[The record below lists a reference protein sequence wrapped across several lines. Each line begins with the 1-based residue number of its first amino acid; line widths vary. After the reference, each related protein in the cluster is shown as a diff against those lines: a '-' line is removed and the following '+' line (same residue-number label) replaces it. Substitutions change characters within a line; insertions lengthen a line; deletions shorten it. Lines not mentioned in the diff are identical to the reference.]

1 MSDQLA
7 RLPDESAP
15 PRGHA
20 AELNPQ
26 PLPPSPEWARSLPNG
41 LDHRVKITEAYAK
54 LAAWGAYF
62 WAWPLVNIFNP
73 RQAFKDVTEIVLAG
87 AAPMA
92 PLNNFGML
100 TDYVSPEQ
108 RLVACPNQD
117 VVWNMRKSIA
127 ASVLVIGLSVTGA
140 SSVKAQTG

>member
-1 MSDQLA
+1 LSAATTVAAALTLPGWASSAVRADQ
-7 RLPDESAP
+7 
-15 PRGHA
+15 
-20 AELNPQ
+20 LNPQ
-26 PLPPSPEWARSLPNG
+26 PLPPSPEWARSLPPCP
-41 LDHRVKITEAYAK
+41 DTRVKITEEYAK
-54 LAAWGAYF
+54 HIARDAYF
-62 WAWPLVNIFNP
+62 WAWPLVNIFNR

-117 VVWNMRKSIA
+117 VVY
-127 ASVLVIGLSVTGA
+127 GA
-140 SSVKAQTG
+140 G